1 MSPMMTRPAGGG
13 KGGAAAVNPHNGVVQ
28 GGGSP
33 ASSGKGGG
41 VPQGGASP
49 GKGGGGMPPDANM
62 GNMFSQ
68 VMQGGGAAPTPA
80 GPNPR
85 QPVAE
90 QPVGTQP
97 NGFEQGLNSMNQG
110 MDWFSNAMNYQAPTL
125 DGNYGFNASTYDPAS
140 YQASQSAGL
149 DSAGL
154 LGQLGNANA
163 LRYSANTMQA
173 PGKDLYS
180 YDPTLAQAQSYSAAQ
195 LRDQNIQDYMNP
207 YTNSVI
213 DSAMNDL
220 DRGRQQALNST
231 GAAATAGGAFGG
243 DRHGIMEAQNNR
255 DYMDQVARTSSNL
268 RNQAYMNAQ
277 NAALGDV
284 NAMNQQRATNAG
296 MAQQAGLAN
305 QAAQNARDQFVGAT
319 ANQNYMQSNLANM
332 QAQNAAAAQNAQLG
346 TQANMQN
353 MANKNAFLSQ
363 LAGLQQSNNQFNASA
378 LNSANQF
385 NAGSQNAANQ
395 FNSAAQNAANQ
406 FNSQMGFNTDAFN
419 AQQAQQQF
427 QNQANAANT
436 LYGMGNDRYNMTDQ
450 ALGNMGQLG
459 QYVDQL
465 NNQYLQQGMNMFDQ
479 NANWAQNQ
487 FQYAL
492 GPLGSMQGGQ
502 TQTYNPGKMDYLGM
516 GTQLGAAAIMKSDAG
531 LKDNLKPVAKIN
543 GFQLYTWEWNE
554 RAVELG
560 CSNDPTFGVVAQEVR
575 ETRPEAV
582 LEHPD
587 GYLMVDYRKLPEI
600 ARTVAM
606 GGR

>member
-1 MSPMMTRPAGGG
+1 M
-13 KGGAAAVNPHNGVVQ
+13 GV
-28 GGGSP
+28 SMNS
-33 ASSGKGGG
+33 ASA
-41 VPQGGASP
+41 ASP
-49 GKGGGGMPPDANM
+49 GKGGGLPTGAQPPAGTQQSGGGKGGGAPSGSGGLMNAASNIYNGVTRPSPTDPATTA
-62 GNMFSQ
+62 
-68 VMQGGGAAPTPA
+68 GGAAPA
-80 GPNPR
+80 GG
-85 QPVAE
+85 AAA
-90 QPVGTQP
+90 GP

-125 DGNYGFNASTYDPAS
+125 NGDYSFNPSTYSAA
-140 YQASQSAGL
+140 QAQGVNP
-149 DSAGL
+149 DSL
-154 LGQLGNANA
+154 MGQLAQGGAQT
-163 LRYSANTMQA
+163 YSANTMQA
-173 PGKDLYS
+173 PGQDLYS
-180 YDPTLAQAQSYSAAQ
+180 YDPNLAQGQSYAAAQ
-195 LRDQNIQDYMNP
+195 LKDQNLADYMNP

-213 DSAMNDL
+213 DSAMSDL

-255 DYMDQVARTSSNL
+255 DYMDQVARTSSQL

-305 QAAQNARDQFVGAT
+305 QAAMNARDQFVGAT

-346 TQANMQN
+346 TQANLQN
-353 MANKNAFLSQ
+353 AASKNALLSQ
-363 LAGLQQSNNQFNASA
+363 IASLQQQNNQFNAGA
-378 LNSANQF
+378 QNSA
-385 NAGSQNAANQ
+385 SQ

-406 FNSQMGFNTDAFN
+406 YNAQMGFNTDAFN

-436 LYGMGNDRYNMTDQ
+436 LYGMGNDRYNMTDA

-459 QYVDQL
+459 QYVDQI
-465 NNQYLQQGMNMFDQ
+465 NNQYLQQGAGMFDQ

-492 GPLGSMQGGQ
+492 GPLGTMQGGQ
-502 TQTYNPGKMDYLGM
+502 TQTYNPGKMDYLGA
-516 GTQLGAAAIMKSDAG
+516 GAGLASVAGGLGWAPFSDAG
-531 LKDNLKPVAKIN
+531 LKDNLQPVAKIN
-543 GFQLYTWEWNE
+543 GFQLYRWTWNE

-560 CSNDPTFGVVAQEVR
+560 CSDQPTFGVVAQEVR

-582 LEHPD
+582 VDGPD

-606 GGR
+606 GGQ

>member
-1 MSPMMTRPAGGG
+1 MSPMMNRPAGGG
-13 KGGAAAVNPHNGVVQ
+13 KGGAAAVNPHMNVTHN
-28 GGGSP
+28 
-33 ASSGKGGG
+33 SGIQGGG
-41 VPQGGASP
+41 VPQVNP
-49 GKGGGGMPPDANM
+49 GKGGGAPRPDA
-62 GNMFSQ
+62 Q
-68 VMQGGGAAPTPA
+68 VAPV
-80 GPNPR
+80 NNSV
-85 QPVAE
+85 PVADSA
-90 QPVGTQP
+90 PVGTQP

-110 MDWFSNAMNYQAPTL
+110 MDWFSNAMNYQSPQIGGGMNNAYGYNPALAGGVGFKNVL
-125 DGNYGFNASTYDPAS
+125 DKMGNAQAQS
-140 YQASQSAGL
+140 YQAQ
-149 DSAGL
+149 
-154 LGQLGNANA
+154 
-163 LRYSANTMQA
+163 TMQA
-173 PGKDLYS
+173 PGQDLFS
-180 YDPTLAQAQSYSAAQ
+180 YDPSLAQGQSYSAAQ

-277 NAALGDV
+277 SAAMGDV
-284 NAMNQQRATNAG
+284 GAMNQQRAANAG

-332 QAQNAAAAQNAQLG
+332 QAQNAASAQNAHLA
-346 TQANMQN
+346 TQAGMQN
-353 MANKNAFLSQ
+353 AANRNAMIGQ
-363 LAGLQQSNNQFNASA
+363 LASMAQDR
-378 LNSANQF
+378 NQF
-385 NAGSQNAANQ
+385 NAGLLNNAR
-395 FNSAAQNAANQ
+395 Q
-406 FNSQMGFNTDAFN
+406 FNSQMRYNTDVFN
-419 AQQAQQQF
+419 AGQDQQQF

-436 LYGMGNDRYNMTDQ
+436 LYGMGNDRYNLTDQ

-459 QYVDQL
+459 QYVDAI

-479 NANWAQNQ
+479 NANWANNQ

-492 GPLGSMQGGQ
+492 GPLGSLQGGQ
-502 TQTYNPGKMDYLGM
+502 TQSYNPGKMDYLQM
-516 GTQLGAAAIMKSDAG
+516 GAG
-531 LKDNLKPVAKIN
+531 LGGAYFMSDISLKDDLKPVAKIN
-543 GFQLYTWEWNE
+543 GFQLYTWEWND

>member
-1 MSPMMTRPAGGG
+1 MMGPYNYGGG
-13 KGGAAAVNPHNGVVQ
+13 KGGSAPSIPKPNFTPPPQ
-28 GGGSP
+28 FGG
-33 ASSGKGGG
+33 GKGGG
-41 VPQGGASP
+41 QQPTE
-49 GKGGGGMPPDANM
+49 PPPPA
-62 GNMFSQ
+62 
-68 VMQGGGAAPTPA
+68 TPA
-80 GPNPR
+80 PQAPAG
-85 QPVAE
+85 
-90 QPVGTQP
+90 P
-97 NGFEQGLNSMNQG
+97 NGFEQGLNAMNQG
-110 MDWFSNAMNYQAPTL
+110 MDWFGNAMNYQAPTYTPNTAQGI
-125 DGNYGFNASTYDPAS
+125 DVNATM
-140 YQASQSAGL
+140 
-149 DSAGL
+149 
-154 LGQLGNANA
+154 GQLGNGVAQN
-163 LRYSANTMQA
+163 YSASTMQA
-173 PGKDLYS
+173 PGQDLYS
-180 YDPTLAQAQSYSAAQ
+180 YDPNLAQGQSYAAAQ
-195 LRDQNIQDYMNP
+195 LKDQNLADYMNP

-220 DRGRQQALNST
+220 DRGRRQALNST

-255 DYMDQVARTSSNL
+255 DYMDQVARTSSQL

-296 MAQQAGLAN
+296 MAQQANLAN
-305 QAAQNARDQFVGAT
+305 QAAMNARDQFVGAT

-346 TQANMQN
+346 TQASLQN
-353 MANKNAFLSQ
+353 AANKNALLSQ
-363 LAGLQQSNNQFNASA
+363 LAGLQQQNNQFNAGV
-378 LNSANQF
+378 LNQ
-385 NAGSQNAANQ
+385 GG
-395 FNSAAQNAANQ
+395 
-406 FNSQMGFNTDAFN
+406 MFN

-436 LYGMGNDRYNMTDQ
+436 LYGMGNDRYNMTDA

-459 QYVDQL
+459 QYVDQI
-465 NNQYLQQGMNMFDQ
+465 NNQYLQQGMGMFDQ

-492 GPLGSMQGGQ
+492 GPLGTMQGGQ

-516 GTQLGAAAIMKSDAG
+516 GTQLGAAALMSDAG
-531 LKDNLKPVAKIN
+531 LKDNLEPVAKIN
-543 GFQLYTWEWNE
+543 GFQLYRWTWNDK
-554 RAVELG
+554 AAELG
-560 CSNDPTFGVVAQEVR
+560 CSDQPTFGVVAQEVR

-582 LEHPD
+582 MEHPD